1 MFCYMPTIVMQFHV
15 VFFYQCF
22 FVFVLF
28 WFFWGGSVGRLHII
42 YTDILHLCVRGF
54 SYEWYLEMLIG
65 QSKYQNYDKCKY
77 KMLKSV
83 LISAVWLI

>member
-1 MFCYMPTIVMQFHV
+1 MMQFHV

-22 FVFVLF
+22 L
-28 WFFWGGSVGRLHII
+28 GGPSMGRLHII
-42 YTDILHLCVRGF
+42 STDILHLCVRGF
-54 SYEWYLEMLIG
+54 SNEWYLDMLIG

-83 LISAVWLI
+83 PISAIWLI